1 MKVNTPSN
9 LQPVIKNP
17 WPSKIIMNN
26 YLCSLMKKIG
36 TIESINDFISL
47 LRDELRKE
55 LPGIDYQY
63 KMAPALRIKIR
74 RDQAQKKAAVLIL
87 LYPSA
92 NQIHTVLIQRT
103 EYPGA
108 HGGQISLPGGK
119 KEEGDPD
126 CMSTAL
132 RESQEEIGII
142 PEKVELLGRL
152 TDLFIPV
159 SSMLVCPVIG
169 FCNEK
174 PSFNPDPQE
183 VEYLI
188 ETPIDHFLDPE
199 IKKNKT
205 RIILFNKA
213 LVPYYHIDGH
223 TVWGATAMIISEF
236 EEVLRRIDYHPE

>member
-1 MKVNTPSN
+1 
-9 LQPVIKNP
+9 
-17 WPSKIIMNN
+17 MNN
-26 YLCSLMKKIG
+26 YLYSRMKKNE
-36 TIESINDFISL
+36 TIESINDFIRL
-47 LRDELRKE
+47 LRDELQNE

-63 KMAPALRIKIR
+63 KMAPALRIKIQ

-87 LYPSA
+87 LYPFE
-92 NQIHTVLIQRT
+92 NKLHTVLMQRT
-103 EYPGA
+103 DYHGP
-108 HGGQISLPGGK
+108 HGGQISFPGGK

-132 RESQEEIGII
+132 RESHEEIGVI
-142 PEKVELLGRL
+142 PEQIELLGNL

-159 SSMLVCPVIG
+159 SNMLVCPVVG
-169 FCNEK
+169 FSINK
-174 PSFNPDPQE
+174 PSFKPDPQE

-188 ETPIDHFLDPE
+188 ETPIDTFLDPE

-213 LVPYYHIDGH
+213 LVPYYNIDEH

-236 EEVLRRIDYHPE
+236 EEVLRRIEYHPE

>member
-1 MKVNTPSN
+1 
-9 LQPVIKNP
+9 
-17 WPSKIIMNN
+17 MNEF
-26 YLCSLMKKIG
+26 CR
-36 TIESINDFISL
+36 L
-47 LRDELRKE
+47 LREELQKE

-63 KMAPALRIKIR
+63 KMAPALRLKIQ

-87 LYPSA
+87 LYPSG
-92 NQIHTVLIQRT
+92 NSIHTVLMQRT
-103 EYPGA
+103 DYPGA

-119 KEEGDPD
+119 KEEGDRD
-126 CMSTAL
+126 CISTAL
-132 RESQEEIGII
+132 RESREEIGII
-142 PEKVELLGRL
+142 PENIELLGRL

-159 SSMLVCPVIG
+159 SNMLVCPVVG
-169 FCNEK
+169 FCPEK
-174 PSFNPDPQE
+174 PLFITDPQE

-199 IKKNKT
+199 MKNNKV